1 MLIKDLCKLIAGK
14 KVALRDV
21 AILLKLER
29 ALGPIE
35 ALGKPS
41 RFPSELGMNWVNG
54 REPVLNRGSKRRTL
68 LARHGKVL
76 PT

>member
-35 ALGKPS
+35 ALGK
-41 RFPSELGMNWVNG
+41 RAGAG
-54 REPVLNRGSKRRTL
+54 AEPGIQKAHIVGETWESLTDLINVL
-68 LARHGKVL
+68 
-76 PT
+76 